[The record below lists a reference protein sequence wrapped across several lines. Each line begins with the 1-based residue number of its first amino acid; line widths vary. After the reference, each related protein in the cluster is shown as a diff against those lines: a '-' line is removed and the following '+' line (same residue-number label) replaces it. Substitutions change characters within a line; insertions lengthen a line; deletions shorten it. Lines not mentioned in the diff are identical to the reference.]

1 MQELVVFSKE
11 DLVDLFCNKE
21 VRDSKGRVY
30 VSQTYIDRLG
40 LALEPVKAMEWVD
53 VLNVI
58 RNEKHCIE
66 RQCNSLCDN
75 KRDCANCDL
84 ALPDET
90 ILNAYAKV
98 IDLVQKQLRDTVKG
112 DKTDEQSM

>member
-1 MQELVVFSKE
+1 MQELVVFSLE
-11 DLVDLFCNKE
+11 DLVNLLCDKE
-21 VRDSKGRVY
+21 VKDSKGRVY

-40 LALEPVKAMEWVD
+40 LALEPVKSMEWVD

-58 RNEKHCIE
+58 RNEKRCIE

-75 KRDCANCDL
+75 LRDCAKCDL

-90 ILNAYAKV
+90 VLSAYAKV
-98 IDLVQKQLRDTVKG
+98 IDLVQNQLRDMVKG
-112 DKTDEQSM
+112 DKTDE

>member
-1 MQELVVFSKE
+1 MQELVVFSTE
-11 DLVDLFCNKE
+11 ELVDLLCNE
-21 VRDSKGRVY
+21 VVRDSSRGRVY
-30 VSQTYIDRLG
+30 VSQNYVNRMG

-58 RNEKHCIE
+58 RNEKHCVE

-75 KRDCANCDL
+75 LRDCANCDL
-84 ALPDET
+84 ALPDDT
-90 ILNAYAKV
+90 VLSAYAKV

-112 DKTDEQSM
+112 DRTDE